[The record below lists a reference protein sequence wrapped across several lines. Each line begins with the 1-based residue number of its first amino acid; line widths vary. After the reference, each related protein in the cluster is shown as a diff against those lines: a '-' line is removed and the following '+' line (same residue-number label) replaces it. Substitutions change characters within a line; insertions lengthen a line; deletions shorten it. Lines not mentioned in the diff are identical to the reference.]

1 MSCNPTRLELSNTDA
16 TTVIV
21 TLTTDPGDGTAVV
34 LEFPGLSISETENA
48 SGGEVSYTIA
58 ARTEDTHSLWDGTIQ
73 IGSNAPAD
81 IVAHIVETSSA
92 QTIGVT
98 ITDSDVT
105 YCAPIGGSG
114 GSSLIVGVDSFPFI
128 FANADGYAEGQTVA
142 LILNEPLISPLPS
155 DDTLSWGG
163 ALSGTDYSD
172 KLVSGVLMTEIA
184 VPAYTDIYQGFTQE
198 TSANIA
204 LVDANSRYDPWDRH
218 IVCMPAGHCGMA
230 VEELQTPNF
239 ASHDGNGLDVVNY
252 NYARVLRSHETQA
265 CIAAIDSIATSGI
278 DGGTF

>member
-128 FANADGYAEGQTVA
+128 FADAPGYVEGETIA
-142 LILNEPLISPLPS
+142 LMLNEPFVSPNPS
-155 DDTLSWGG
+155 EEDLSWGG
-163 ALSGTDYSD
+163 AASGTDYSD
-172 KLVSGVLMTEIA
+172 KLTTGVIMTALSI
-184 VPAYTDIYQGFTQE
+184 PAYSDLFPGFTQE
-198 TSANIA
+198 TAATLSLIDCN
-204 LVDANSRYDPWDRH
+204 LVYNPWSYH
-218 IVCMPAGHCGMA
+218 TINMPAGHCGMA
-230 VEELQTPNF
+230 VETLKTPF
-239 ASHDGNGLDVVNY
+239 FDAHDGNGFDNVNY
-252 NYARVLRSHETQA
+252 NFMRVLRSHETQA
-265 CIAAIDSIATSGI
+265 CIAAIDSIATSGV